1 MPTKQEL
8 LISLRDELTRWEKLL
23 GRLSEGQITA
33 RELPGRL
40 SVKDVVAHLWAWQ
53 QLSIAR
59 LEAAQQG
66 RTPHFPL
73 DPAGLDP
80 DVEENL
86 DPINA
91 WIHES
96 NLARPWADVHRDWHA
111 GFTRFV
117 DLAEAIPEADLMQPG
132 RYAWLSDGLLCSVL
146 QGSLDHHHE
155 EHYAP
160 LRKWMWERGIRIYD

>member
-33 RELPGRL
+33 RELPGGL

-59 LEAAQQG
+59 LEAARQG

-73 DPAGLDP
+73 EPAGPDP

-86 DPINA
+86 DRINA

-111 GFTRFV
+111 GFTRF
-117 DLAEAIPEADLMQPG
+117 
-132 RYAWLSDGLLCSVL
+132 
-146 QGSLDHHHE
+146 
-155 EHYAP
+155 
-160 LRKWMWERGIRIYD
+160 